1 MICVEEALKK
11 SESPRILAQAVLAE
25 YFGKKQVVYPIDPFQ
40 MLTDH
45 GVPFVFRAFQDKRS
59 EGMYIPAQG
68 KGDIAVV
75 GINIRRPI
83 YRQRYTAA
91 HELCH
96 HIKDSTSTQMCDAN
110 RNNPIEKYAEEFAAE
125 LLMPYTEMKQ
135 KIKEYA
141 PTESLCFDDV
151 LEISEYFGVSFQS
164 CLYRAAWVYHKIGGD
179 VTPKGLARRAKS
191 YHADK
196 VREKR
201 GYVYTPLYEQL
212 INADEPWLR
221 QIAPTA
227 FILSKYCNS
236 CIYNDS
242 RLEGVDL
249 ESSKVAEIVTDI
261 RLHGSESPYCNQGH
275 QKEVEVAGHAR
286 MYERLFEMSENTSMS
301 LDIFSI
307 VPLHKALYSCAP
319 APEFG
324 GSFRTDNAVITDA
337 KTEIVDHNRIISELL
352 TLAPLVKE
360 LFDHPHALSLA
371 NYIKKVAEIHHRLTV
386 IHPFGDGNGRASRG
400 FINLFLIRR
409 GLLPIY
415 IRVQEK
421 DEYKEALSTADTT
434 GNYDD
439 LYLVLFKAL
448 MRAQAEFTEAP
459 PI

>member
-1 MICVEEALKK
+1 MIRVEEALQKGV
-11 SESPRILAQAVLAE
+11 SPRILAQAFLAE
-25 YFGKKQVVYPIDPFQ
+25 YFDKKQVVYPIDPFQ
-40 MLTDH
+40 MLTDQ
-45 GVPFVFRAFQDKRS
+45 GVPFVFRAFPDKRS

-68 KGDIAVV
+68 EDDIAVV

-110 RNNPIEKYAEEFAAE
+110 RSNPIEKYAEEFAAE
-125 LLMPYTEMKQ
+125 LLMPYTEMGQ

-141 PTESLCFDDV
+141 PTGPLSFDDV

-164 CLYRAAWVYHKIGGD
+164 CLYRAAWVYRKISGD
-179 VTPKGLARRAKS
+179 VTPKELARCAKS

-196 VREKR
+196 EREKR

-221 QIAPTA
+221 QVTPTA
-227 FILSKYCNS
+227 FIKAKYCNS
-236 CIYNDS
+236 YIYNDS

-261 RLHGSESPYCNQGH
+261 RLHGNESPYCSQVH

-286 MYERLFEMSENTSMS
+286 MYEYLFELSEKTP
-301 LDIFSI
+301 LDIFTI

-324 GSFRTDNAVITDA
+324 GSFRTDNAMVTGSQA
-337 KTEIVDHNRIISELL
+337 EIVDHSNIIPELL
-352 TLAPLVKE
+352 ALAPLAKE
-360 LFDHPHALSLA
+360 LLDHPHALSLSD
-371 NYIKKVAEIHHRLTV
+371 YIKRVAEIHHRLTV
-386 IHPFGDGNGRASRG
+386 IHPFGDGNGRTSRG
-400 FINLFLIRR
+400 FLNLFLIRR

-415 IRVQEK
+415 IRAQEK
-421 DEYKEALSTADTT
+421 SEYREALSEADAT

-439 LYLVLFKAL
+439 LYIVLFKAL
-448 MRAQAEFTEAP
+448 MRAQTELTEAP